1 MRQHESSSAA
11 EHLRMMAK
19 RNSALESKVT
29 AVTCRNYRTS
39 PRATRSTCVWFLQ
52 LDDVKG
58 ELLERFKVLP
68 VLSSRVSELESN
80 NDELR
85 EKNRQMEQKLGTM
98 QVKPAPRLPRQPQQ
112 PACRHQY
119 EGSRILLYCCCLVLN
134 DAGSRV

>member
-29 AVTCRNYRTS
+29 VVTVRNNA
-39 PRATRSTCVWFLQ
+39 RATRTRSTCVWFLQ
-52 LDDVKG
+52 LDDVKS

-98 QVKPAPRLPRQPQQ
+98 QVKRAATGRGGAPQWFT
-112 PACRHQY
+112 
-119 EGSRILLYCCCLVLN
+119 
-134 DAGSRV
+134 